1 MGVPMAELELHRFG
15 GSSDNELLDAIER
28 DGAVIVRDVLSPD
41 DVAQALRE
49 LDPYIVGTGLID
61 SELVGKR
68 TTRTGA
74 LAARS
79 AVARAAIVHPDVM
92 RVGRRFLSEFSAG
105 IQLNLTQ
112 VMRLLPGQGSQQLH
126 RDRFLWGRHLP
137 PQVEPLF
144 NTMWALTEF
153 TEQNGATVVVPGS
166 HRWDWDREPTPEEI
180 VSASMPVGSVL
191 LYTGTVVHGGGSNQ
205 SDSPRIGMNI
215 TYLLDWLRQE
225 ENQYLS
231 CPPSVA
237 TEFDDPELGALL
249 GYSTGNGGLGYYSSP
264 HEPSLNEPDIRMPAS
279 ALGADRRVPGEGAGQ
294 GDVF

>member
-1 MGVPMAELELHRFG
+1 MAELEVHRFG
-15 GSSDNELLDAIER
+15 VSSDDELLDALER
-28 DGAVIVRDVLSPD
+28 DGAVIVRDVLGPD
-41 DVAQALRE
+41 DVAEALRE
-49 LDPYIVGTGLID
+49 LDPYIAGTGLID

-79 AVARAAIVHPDVM
+79 AVARAAIVHPDVL
-92 RVGRRFLSEFSAG
+92 RTGRRFLSEFSPD

-137 PQVEPLF
+137 AEVEPMF
-144 NTMWALTEF
+144 NTMWALTDF
-153 TEQNGATVVVPGS
+153 SEQNGATRVVPGS
-166 HRWDWDREPTPEEI
+166 HRWAWDREATPEET
-180 VSASMPVGSVL
+180 VAAVMPVGSVL
-191 LYTGTVVHGGGSNQ
+191 LYTGTVVHGGGANQ

-215 TYLLDWLRQE
+215 TYILDWLRQE

-237 TEFDDPELGALL
+237 ADFDDPELRSLL
-249 GYSTGNGGLGYYSSP
+249 GYSTGNHGLGYYSSP
-264 HEPSLNEPDIRMPAS
+264 DGPSANEPDIRMPAS
-279 ALGADRRVPGEGAGQ
+279 AVGGAQRVLGDGAGM